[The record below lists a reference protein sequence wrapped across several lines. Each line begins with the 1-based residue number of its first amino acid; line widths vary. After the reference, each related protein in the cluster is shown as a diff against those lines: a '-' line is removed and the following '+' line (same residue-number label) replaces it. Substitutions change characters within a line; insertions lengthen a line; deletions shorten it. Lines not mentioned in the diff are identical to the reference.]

1 MRVIF
6 LYVQHKASPGVAW
19 NPKQKATNYYSK
31 RITEEGYYWMLKRMV
46 ETKII
51 DELVCVVESG
61 RGQGKIEYQKNIE
74 GWVLPDIKE
83 LQKHLR
89 PDDIIFVRGGWKSW
103 HDPLIE
109 IQEAGHKLLVYA
121 ANTGRERW
129 KFWDVVFNDL
139 TGDNKFDARDRFQFD
154 FHKPINPLYFYHK
167 RNTELK
173 YDLCIGA
180 SNIHDKKGQY
190 LTINALLKYKEIFGE
205 NLKCVMPGAF
215 RSSANTERMINILD
229 SEKLDVLV
237 PGEIDR
243 CNLNAVLNRSKFFI
257 HLGGGGQGDR
267 GPIEA
272 MKCGCQLLLGNNRRH
287 HKTLYQ
293 NKGVCHVFLEN
304 DGIEEVARTLF
315 WKVKSY
321 NPKKRK
327 GIADYY
333 ERKSGIETV
342 ILPEMNKLFRRLEK

>member
-1 MRVIF
+1 MRLIF
-6 LYVQHKASPGVAW
+6 LYVQTKASPGVAW
-19 NPKQKATNYYSK
+19 DSKQKASNYYSK

-74 GWVLPDIKE
+74 GWVMPDIRE

-109 IQEAGHKLLVYA
+109 IQKAGHKLLVYA

-129 KFWDVVFNDL
+129 EFWDVVFNDL
-139 TGDNKFDARDRFQFD
+139 TGDNKFDARSRFQFD
-154 FHKPINPLYFYHK
+154 FHKPINPLYFHPFK
-167 RNTELK
+167 TELK

-190 LTINALLKYKEIFGE
+190 IVIDALLRYKEIFDE
-205 NLKCVMPGAF
+205 NLKCIMPGAL
-215 RSSANTERMINILD
+215 RSSANTERMIRILD
-229 SEKLDVLV
+229 SEKLDIFV
-237 PGEIDR
+237 PGEINR
-243 CNLNAVLNRSKFFI
+243 CELNTVLNQSKFFI

-293 NKGVCHVFLEN
+293 NKGICYVFPEN
-304 DGIEEVARTLF
+304 SDAESIARRLY
-315 WKVKSY
+315 WEINLY
-321 NPKKRK
+321 NCKKRK

-333 ERKSGIETV
+333 ERKSGVETV